1 MGDGVNVNVWSPE
14 VMMTGVDTPV
24 GMVKVAPEV
33 VTMVCPRE
41 FVDGRGCKVEEE
53 EELLGVAGEGV
64 KVSV

>member
-1 MGDGVNVNVWSPE
+1 
-14 VMMTGVDTPV
+14 MTGVDTPV